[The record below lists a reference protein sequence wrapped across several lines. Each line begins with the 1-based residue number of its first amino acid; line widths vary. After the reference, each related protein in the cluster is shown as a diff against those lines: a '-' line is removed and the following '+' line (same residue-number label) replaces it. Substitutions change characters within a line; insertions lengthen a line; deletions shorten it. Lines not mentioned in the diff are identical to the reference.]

1 MSSGRINKYIWIID
15 TITRHGAISRSE
27 LSRLWQQ
34 SSQGDGNPIPH
45 RTFFAY
51 RRRIEDELGVSIKCN
66 SAHEYYIDSAETI
79 RDMAY
84 RDWLL
89 DAANMQ
95 GVLHDNRD
103 ISRRIHIEPV
113 PSARRFLS
121 DVLNAIRYS
130 RRLSFSY
137 ASFARVRPD
146 NDIVFEPYFVK
157 LFHQR
162 WYMVGRRVYDEE
174 IRTYAL
180 DRVTDLTVLSH
191 KFDMP
196 EEPSADTFFADLFGI
211 TQSHAP
217 AQNIKLKV
225 NLRSAKYIRALPL
238 HESQRE
244 EQFSEFSI
252 FNFKMK
258 LTDDLL
264 RHLLSLGADVE
275 VLQPVALRLMMTN
288 ALKKTLSLYEQK

>member
-45 RTFFAY
+45 RTFFSY

-66 SAHEYYIDSAETI
+66 RAHEYYIDSAETI

-113 PSARRFLS
+113 PSARQFLS

-137 ASFARVRPD
+137 ASFARARPD
-146 NDIVFEPYFVK
+146 NDIIFEPYFVK
-157 LFHQR
+157 LFRQR

-191 KFDMP
+191 TFDMP

-211 TQSHAP
+211 TQSHAS

-225 NLRSAKYIRALPL
+225 NLRAAKYIRVLPL

-252 FNFKMK
+252 FNFRMK

-275 VLQPVALRLMMTN
+275 VLQPAALRLMMIN
-288 ALKKTLSLYEQK
+288 ALKETLLLYEQK

>member
-1 MSSGRINKYIWIID
+1 MSTGSINKYIWIID
-15 TITRHGAISRSE
+15 TIARHGAISRSA
-27 LSRLWQQ
+27 LSKLWQQ

-45 RTFFAY
+45 RTFFSY
-51 RRRIEDELGVSIKCN
+51 RRRIENELGVSIKCN
-66 SAHEYYIDSAETI
+66 SAHEYYIDDAETI
-79 RDMAY
+79 IDMAY

-89 DAANMQ
+89 DAANIQ

-121 DVLNAIRYS
+121 DVLDAIRYS

-137 ASFARVRPD
+137 TSFARVRSD
-146 NDIVFEPYFVK
+146 KNIVFEPYFVK

-162 WYMVGRRVYDEE
+162 WYMVGRRISDEE

-180 DRVTDLTVLSH
+180 DRVEDMSVLSQT
-191 KFDMP
+191 FDMP
-196 EEPSADTFFADLFGI
+196 EEPSADTFFSELFGI

-252 FNFKMK
+252 FNYRMK

-264 RHLLSLGADVE
+264 RHLLSLGADIE
-275 VLQPVALRLMMTN
+275 VLQPAALRLMMIN
-288 ALKKTLSLYEQK
+288 AIKETLSLYEQK

>member
-1 MSSGRINKYIWIID
+1 
-15 TITRHGAISRSE
+15 
-27 LSRLWQQ
+27 
-34 SSQGDGNPIPH
+34 
-45 RTFFAY
+45 
-51 RRRIEDELGVSIKCN
+51 
-66 SAHEYYIDSAETI
+66 
-79 RDMAY
+79 MAY

-113 PSARRFLS
+113 PSARQFLS

-137 ASFARVRPD
+137 ASFARARPD
-146 NDIVFEPYFVK
+146 NDIIFEPYFVK
-157 LFHQR
+157 LFRQR

-191 KFDMP
+191 TFDMP

-211 TQSHAP
+211 TQSHAS

-225 NLRSAKYIRALPL
+225 NLRAAKYIRVLPL

-252 FNFKMK
+252 FNFRMK

-275 VLQPVALRLMMTN
+275 VLQPAALRLMMIN
-288 ALKKTLSLYEQK
+288 ALKETLLLYEQK

>member
-45 RTFFAY
+45 RTFFSY

-66 SAHEYYIDSAETI
+66 RAHEYYIDSAETI

-113 PSARRFLS
+113 PSARQFLS

-137 ASFARVRPD
+137 ASFARARPD
-146 NDIVFEPYFVK
+146 NDIIFEPYFVK
-157 LFHQR
+157 LFRQR

-191 KFDMP
+191 TFDMQ

-211 TQSHAP
+211 TQSHAS

-225 NLRSAKYIRALPL
+225 NLRAAKYIRVLPL

-252 FNFKMK
+252 FNFRMK

-275 VLQPVALRLMMTN
+275 VLQPAALRLMMIN
-288 ALKKTLSLYEQK
+288 ALKETLLLYEQK

>member
-45 RTFFAY
+45 RTFFSY

-66 SAHEYYIDSAETI
+66 RAHEYYIDSAETI

-113 PSARRFLS
+113 PSARQFLS
-121 DVLNAIRYS
+121 DVFNAIRYS

-137 ASFARVRPD
+137 ASFARARPD
-146 NDIVFEPYFVK
+146 NDIIFEPYFVK
-157 LFHQR
+157 LFRQR

-191 KFDMP
+191 TFDMP

-211 TQSHAP
+211 TQSHAS

-225 NLRSAKYIRALPL
+225 NLRAAKYIRVLPL

-252 FNFKMK
+252 FNFRMK

-275 VLQPVALRLMMTN
+275 VLQPAALRLMMIN
-288 ALKKTLSLYEQK
+288 ALKETLLLYEQK

>member
-15 TITRHGAISRSE
+15 TITRHGTISRSE

-45 RTFFAY
+45 RTFFSY

-66 SAHEYYIDSAETI
+66 RAHEYYIDSAETI

-113 PSARRFLS
+113 PSARQFLS

-137 ASFARVRPD
+137 ASFARARPD
-146 NDIVFEPYFVK
+146 NDIIFEPYFVK
-157 LFHQR
+157 LFRQR

-174 IRTYAL
+174 IRTYSL

-191 KFDMP
+191 TFDMP
-196 EEPSADTFFADLFGI
+196 EEPSVDTFFADLFGI
-211 TQSHAP
+211 TQSHAS

-225 NLRSAKYIRALPL
+225 NLRAAKYIRVLPL

-252 FNFKMK
+252 FNFRMK

-275 VLQPVALRLMMTN
+275 VLQPAALRLMMIN
-288 ALKKTLSLYEQK
+288 ALKETLLLYEQK

>member
-1 MSSGRINKYIWIID
+1 MPSGRINKYIWIID
-15 TITRHGAISRSE
+15 TITRHGTISRSE

-45 RTFFAY
+45 RTFFSY

-66 SAHEYYIDSAETI
+66 RAHEYYIDSAETI

-113 PSARRFLS
+113 PSARQFLS

-137 ASFARVRPD
+137 ASFARARPD
-146 NDIVFEPYFVK
+146 NDIIFEPYFVK
-157 LFHQR
+157 LFRQR

-174 IRTYAL
+174 IRTYSL

-191 KFDMP
+191 TFDMP
-196 EEPSADTFFADLFGI
+196 EEPSVDTFFADLFGI
-211 TQSHAP
+211 TQSHAS

-225 NLRSAKYIRALPL
+225 NLRAAKYIRVLPL

-252 FNFKMK
+252 FNFRMK

-275 VLQPVALRLMMTN
+275 VLQPAALRLMMIN
-288 ALKKTLSLYEQK
+288 ALKETLLLYEQK

>member
-45 RTFFAY
+45 RTFFSY

-66 SAHEYYIDSAETI
+66 RAHEYYIDSAETI

-113 PSARRFLS
+113 PSARQFLS

-137 ASFARVRPD
+137 ASFARARPD
-146 NDIVFEPYFVK
+146 NDIIFEPYFVK
-157 LFHQR
+157 LFRQR
-162 WYMVGRRVYDEE
+162 GYMVGRRVYDEE

-191 KFDMP
+191 TFDMP

-211 TQSHAP
+211 TQSHAS

-225 NLRSAKYIRALPL
+225 NLRAAKYIRVLPL

-252 FNFKMK
+252 FNFRMK

-275 VLQPVALRLMMTN
+275 VLQPAALRLMMIN
-288 ALKKTLSLYEQK
+288 ALKETLLLYEQK